1 MFSGIVRDI
10 GIVTGKTKI
19 QEGYRF
25 RIKSKK
31 ITESLKVADSV
42 AVSGVCHTVT
52 KKKGAEFEFVT
63 MHETLKKTS
72 LGSLDLK
79 GEVNLESSLRMND
92 EIGGHFVFG
101 HIDDTGVITS
111 VRQIKADKNS
121 SIESDNWD
129 YRIKLNK
136 KHAQFV
142 IYVGSIAVDGVS
154 LTVAEVKPVKG
165 NYFEIKVSIIPYTYN
180 NTLFKNYKVG
190 TKVNIEFDFLGKYV
204 QRVLSQ
210 KPIRKKRYKT

>member
-10 GIVTGKTKI
+10 GKVTGKTKI

-25 RIKSKK
+25 KIKSKK
-31 ITESLKVADSV
+31 IAKTLKAADSV
-42 AVSGVCHTVT
+42 AVSGVCHTVIR
-52 KKKGAEFEFVT
+52 KKGDEFEFVT

-72 LGSLDLK
+72 LGSLNLK

-111 VRQIKADKNS
+111 VKQIKADKKS
-121 SIESDNWD
+121 SVESDNWD
-129 YRIKLNK
+129 YWIKLNK

-154 LTVAEVKPVKG
+154 LTVAEIKQVKG

-180 NTLFKNYKVG
+180 NTLFKNYKIG

-204 QRVLSQ
+204 QRILSHSP
-210 KPIRKKRYKT
+210 KRRKS